1 MANHNGRRG
10 IRIAIGKQTMNI
22 CLSVGSL
29 LSVDPQNYRDAPTE
43 AIRRVLQIVEGR
55 EIPVGEKLDA
65 SAIESCRIGTTVAT
79 NALLEHKG
87 KPFALLT
94 TKGMDALSSVCVD
107 GCAHHVTG
115 LQDLCEIGDQSRP
128 HLFDLNIRKPK
139 VLFDSVVEVEERV
152 TIENYELDPYPP
164 AEFDA
169 NDPALVKTDSGEVVR
184 ILQPLDVESTRAS
197 LQRLRQE
204 GFTSVAICFMH
215 SHIFPDHERLAGQL
229 AKEEGFETISLSS
242 EISPRIKILHR
253 ATAVC
258 TDAYLSPI
266 VRDYVDNFLDGF
278 AVPPQRVDFIS
289 SDGGLRKAQKYSG
302 NAALLSGPAGGVVG
316 VARSC
321 YDPKDPKALIG
332 FDMGGTSTD
341 VSRYD
346 GKFDHIIESTI
357 AGRKISTPML
367 NVNTVA
373 AGGGSMLFVRN
384 GLLVVGPE
392 SAGAHPG
399 PACYRKGGP
408 LTITDANLFLGRL
421 VVSSFPSIFGEK
433 ANEPLDTEIVAKKFA
448 EFTAQINAESEV
460 QFTPEQVAHGF
471 IKVANESMC
480 RPIRNATEA
489 RGREAMVADRMTAEH
504 ACAIASNLGIRRILI
519 HRYSSLLS
527 AYGISLAEI
536 TSEVTEPSSL
546 TLSPDAM
553 LQIRERE
560 KYLKSKLEND
570 LRSQDVV
577 QDEIEFQ
584 TFLNLQYKGMDTSL
598 SVEEPADG
606 DYSAAFTEQH
616 LREFA
621 FKTNRDIVV
630 DSIRVRGTA
639 KRKVDEEGLSITEE
653 LDRARQQKIIPE
665 PKSSQKVFLDD
676 AWETVPIY
684 GLESMKTGS
693 YIKGP
698 AIITDETQTIL
709 VEKGYECFLTS
720 RHIVIDRYA
729 TEDRQPEISAE
740 KVNPVQLS
748 CFANRFMSIAE
759 QMGNTLQRTSI
770 STSIK
775 ERLDFSCAIFSPD
788 GGLVANAPHIPIHLG
803 SMQYAI
809 QYQHRLWGDKLKPGD
824 VLLTNH
830 PEAGGTHLPDLTV
843 VTPAFY
849 GDELIFYV
857 ASRGHH
863 TDIGGIGI
871 TSMVPDSKELW
882 QEGMAVKSM
891 KIVSGGVFLE
901 DEVRDLFNRVAEY
914 PGCSATRRLNDNIS
928 DIKAKISANQRGI
941 TLINQ
946 LCKEFTLPVV
956 HLYMRGIQDNAE
968 LAIRDLFRKMYK
980 KTGGKP
986 LRAVDWFDDGTPVQV
1001 EITIDGEAGTAVFD
1015 FAGTGAQTY
1024 GNMNMPVS
1032 ITHSAIIYVLRCLVD
1047 MDIPLNQGCLNP
1059 CTIRIPEGSILN
1071 PSPTVAICGSTI
1083 SSQRV
1088 TDVILKAFGAA
1099 AASQGCANSLG
1110 WGMGGKDPRTGEV
1123 KPGWNYGE
1131 TVGGGSGAGPTWHGA
1146 HGVNVHSTNTR
1157 ATDPEVIEK
1166 RTPVIVR
1173 CDRINRGTGGR
1184 GLYNGGDGVTREIE
1198 ARIPLKFSVLSERR
1212 VYSPYGLEGG
1222 EPGSVGR
1229 NFVFKKNAEGVLEK
1243 INIGAKAVIE
1253 LNAGDY
1259 IQVNSPGGGG
1269 WGKPPEAESNGHVN
1283 DTRPTPW
1290 VKA

>member
-1 MANHNGRRG
+1 M
-10 IRIAIGKQTMNI
+10 
-22 CLSVGSL
+22 
-29 LSVDPQNYRDAPTE
+29 
-43 AIRRVLQIVEGR
+43 
-55 EIPVGEKLDA
+55 
-65 SAIESCRIGTTVAT
+65 
-79 NALLEHKG
+79 
-87 KPFALLT
+87 
-94 TKGMDALSSVCVD
+94 
-107 GCAHHVTG
+107 
-115 LQDLCEIGDQSRP
+115 
-128 HLFDLNIRKPK
+128 
-139 VLFDSVVEVEERV
+139 
-152 TIENYELDPYPP
+152 
-164 AEFDA
+164 
-169 NDPALVKTDSGEVVR
+169 
-184 ILQPLDVESTRAS
+184 
-197 LQRLRQE
+197 
-204 GFTSVAICFMH
+204 
-215 SHIFPDHERLAGQL
+215 
-229 AKEEGFETISLSS
+229 
-242 EISPRIKILHR
+242 
-253 ATAVC
+253 
-258 TDAYLSPI
+258 
-266 VRDYVDNFLDGF
+266 
-278 AVPPQRVDFIS
+278 
-289 SDGGLRKAQKYSG
+289 
-302 NAALLSGPAGGVVG
+302 
-316 VARSC
+316 
-321 YDPKDPKALIG
+321 
-332 FDMGGTSTD
+332 
-341 VSRYD
+341 
-346 GKFDHIIESTI
+346 
-357 AGRKISTPML
+357 
-367 NVNTVA
+367 
-373 AGGGSMLFVRN
+373 
-384 GLLVVGPE
+384 
-392 SAGAHPG
+392 
-399 PACYRKGGP
+399 
-408 LTITDANLFLGRL
+408 
-421 VVSSFPSIFGEK
+421 VSSFPSIFGEK

-448 EFTAQINAESEV
+448 ELTAQINAESEV

-489 RGREAMVADRMTAEH
+489 RGFATYDHNLVSFGGAGGRMRTLTLVVKPRYVLADRMTTEH

-553 LQIRERE
+553 PQIHERER
-560 KYLKSKLEND
+560 YLKEKLEND

-577 QDEIEFQ
+577 QDAIEFR

-598 SVEEPADG
+598 SVEEPADR

-639 KRKVDEEGLSITEE
+639 KRMVGEEGLSITEE
-653 LDRARQQKIIPE
+653 LDRVKQQKIIPE

-693 YIKGP
+693 YIKVSMQNSWDFLFLTVQGP

-709 VEKGYECFLTS
+709 IEKGYECFLTS
-720 RHIVIDRYA
+720 RHIVIDQHA
-729 TEDRQPEISAE
+729 TEDRPPEISAE

-809 QYQHRLWGDKLKPGD
+809 QYQHRLWGEKLKPGD

-941 TLINQ
+941 TLINR
-946 LCKEFTLPVV
+946 LCEEFTLPVV

-968 LAIRDLFRKMYK
+968 LAIRELFRKMYR

-1059 CTIRIPEGSILN
+1059 CEIRIPPGSILN

-1088 TDVILKAFGAA
+1088 TDVLLKAFGAA

-1184 GLYNGGDGVTREIE
+1184 GLYSGGDGVTREIE

-1222 EPGSVGR
+1222 EPGSVGS

-1259 IQVNSPGGGG
+1259 IQVNSPGRLLLSSFHLILRLFFNVLIVQFRRWRMGQ
-1269 WGKPPEAESNGHVN
+1269 ASSRVQ
-1283 DTRPTPW
+1283 RPCERYPTDAMGQSLNTIE
-1290 VKA
+1290 VRI